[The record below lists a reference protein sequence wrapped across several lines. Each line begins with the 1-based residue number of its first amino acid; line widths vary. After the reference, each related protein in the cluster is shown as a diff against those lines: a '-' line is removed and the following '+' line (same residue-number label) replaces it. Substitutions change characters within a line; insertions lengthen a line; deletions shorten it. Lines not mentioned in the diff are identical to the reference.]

1 MASELLVASV
11 VGGASL
17 LPVGLALGGAIL
29 MIGFVPHSL
38 LVPLTRSLRIPPC
51 TCSNAEPLPLPVPLP
66 CFWLKFLVGCGE
78 VCDLTNNNL
87 VPLPPVVL
95 GQLFVAGLL
104 AVLVMLVVLGEVV
117 VMVVVALRVKLSL
130 LLFFLRSYPP
140 LLLISLNDN

>member
-1 MASELLVASV
+1 MVLASELLVASV

-17 LPVGLALGGAIL
+17 LPVGLALGGATL

-38 LVPLTRSLRIPPC
+38 LVPLTRSLRLPPC

-66 CFWLKFLVGCGE
+66 CFWLNFLVGCGE

-104 AVLVMLVVLGEVV
+104 AVLVILVVLVVLGEVV
-117 VMVVVALRVKLSL
+117 VMVVVALRVKYLSFSSSCDHTH
-130 LLFFLRSYPP
+130 LFS
-140 LLLISLNDN
+140 